1 MSKMKKESDP
11 DRPTMRRGKC
21 PRWPEDWIY
30 KDYCERCGRCDGV
43 GARAWRSSNKAGI
56 TNNPAQPQLNRI
68 GGVERRHATVQAV
81 VPDVAQCAP
90 GTIGNLTALPKDEPV
105 SSPARSDTEGG

>member
-1 MSKMKKESDP
+1 MTARSAEGVNGWA
-11 DRPTMRRGKC
+11 RITPT
-21 PRWPEDWIY
+21 
-30 KDYCERCGRCDGV
+30 
-43 GARAWRSSNKAGI
+43 
-56 TNNPAQPQLNRI
+56 NRI
-68 GGVERRHATVQAV
+68 GGVEGHATVQAV